1 MSNNSAF
8 DTLKG
13 LLGDDAEE
21 KIQSVMG
28 ALGNGNLPAEQGT
41 NVINDNSLEYI
52 ARMKGILDEMG
63 NSNSDSR
70 AQLLLSLKPFM
81 RNRRQENIDHAIK
94 LLNMTKLAAI
104 FKK

>member
-1 MSNNSAF
+1 MANNSAF

-13 LLGDDAEE
+13 LLGDNAEE

-28 ALGNGNLPAEQGT
+28 ALGNSNLPAEQET

-52 ARMKGILDEMG
+52 AKMKGILDDMG
-63 NSNSDSR
+63 NSSSDSR

-81 RNRRQENIDHAIK
+81 RDRRQENIDHAIK